1 MEELGA
7 SQSDGRSGDC
17 KRKLKL
23 KGNRFALTELRRWP
37 GLPGLP
43 GLPAIQRTVVCSGG
57 GQRGWA
63 GQGRPHW
70 GRLVNIFTA

>member
-7 SQSDGRSGDC
+7 SQSDGRGGDC

-43 GLPAIQRTVVCSGG
+43 GLPEIQRTVVCSGG
-57 GQRGWA
+57 G
-63 GQGRPHW
+63 
-70 GRLVNIFTA
+70 